1 MTYFVLCAVV
11 GCLLSYDC
19 LVCLSDGLS
28 SDVPWV
34 IYIRLKNDLS
44 FLGTARVIMTG
55 DWSPRRRAAA
65 TTTSSAFYSPVII
78 LLSVAPSMQQQQK
91 LCLIADWGAVLCYMN
106 DSCRIAW
113 WILLLVAQNQKI
125 KCSLRVCRVRISLS
139 PSLQIDID
147 WSVIDIWWSLKII
160 LKHAPE
166 MTGNRD
172 RAGSESLLLGWLV
185 VLS

>member
-1 MTYFVLCAVV
+1 MCGCWLPIELWLSCLSVWWSLEWCAVSDIYSSEKWFIIPRHSS
-11 GCLLSYDC
+11 GHNDRR
-19 LVCLSDGLS
+19 LVTS
-28 SDVPWV
+28 
-34 IYIRLKNDLS
+34 
-44 FLGTARVIMTG
+44 
-55 DWSPRRRAAA
+55 SPRCSHHHLLRLLLPGNYIAFGRTINAAA
-65 TTTSSAFYSPVII
+65 AET
-78 LLSVAPSMQQQQK
+78 LL
-91 LCLIADWGAVLCYMN
+91 DWGAVLCYMN